1 MKKNEI
7 NFVELQSNLLLH
19 HNKLRANPQ
28 SFIPILEEWLKK
40 YKENILQINNE
51 NPSRTF
57 EGEKGC
63 IDAINFLKKQKKI
76 PELIYNES
84 LSNAAMDHA
93 LDIGQYGL
101 TSHEGSRDS
110 TLYDRIEKYIEWD
123 GACAENLDFGFR
135 NAENII
141 TNR

>member
-63 IDAINFLKKQKKI
+63 IDAINFLKKQKRFWFQK
-76 PELIYNES
+76 
-84 LSNAAMDHA
+84 
-93 LDIGQYGL
+93 
-101 TSHEGSRDS
+101 
-110 TLYDRIEKYIEWD
+110 
-123 GACAENLDFGFR
+123 C
-135 NAENII
+135 
-141 TNR
+141 